1 VPADSAENWMP
12 RRIENR
18 TQALE
23 FLEREQAYILPTVT
37 EVTHRGEREWNI
49 FSRLLKDRIV
59 FIGTEIDDFVANAVI
74 AQFLFLESEDPEK
87 DIQVY
92 INSPAA
98 SSRRASPCTTRCS
111 TSAARSRPCASAR
124 RPRWARSCSRRAT
137 RPAVRA
143 PHARMM
149 IHQPLGG
156 ARGQATDIEIQARE
170 IKKMKETLIDIL
182 VDSTGKNRDEL
193 AKDIER
199 DFYLSAGQ
207 AKSTGSSMRSS
218 RSARNRRPRRLDKN
232 VCDPC
237 SRPSR
242 RRDFGCGP
250 RALCV
255 RPAARPAGDP
265 LAARLRVVAGD

>member
-1 VPADSAENWMP
+1 MT
-12 RRIENR
+12 RRVETR

-23 FLEREQAYILPTVT
+23 VLERNADQIERERGYIVPTVT

-59 FIGTEIDDFVANAVI
+59 FIGSEIDDFVANVTI

-92 INSPAA
+92 INSPGGVVTAGLAIFDTMQYVRCPVSTMCLGQAA
-98 SSRRASPCTTRCS
+98 SMGAVLLAAGHKGRRFAL
-111 TSAARSRPCASAR
+111 
-124 RPRWARSCSRRAT
+124 
-137 RPAVRA
+137 

-170 IKKMKETLIDIL
+170 IKKMKEILIDIL
-182 VDSTGKNRDEL
+182 VDATQRNREEL

-199 DFYLSAGQ
+199 DFYLSANQ
-207 AKSTGSSMRSS
+207 AKDYGLIDEVLPKRTKSAGSG
-218 RSARNRRPRRLDKN
+218 A
-232 VCDPC
+232 
-237 SRPSR
+237 
-242 RRDFGCGP
+242 
-250 RALCV
+250 
-255 RPAARPAGDP
+255 
-265 LAARLRVVAGD
+265 